1 MIKERYSI
9 GEIIDTKPFVPIFS
23 KFKDPS
29 SLFSI
34 VETTEGSFFVKRYYS
49 SQINRAKNDVEKST
63 YYLESTILQIPQLIR
78 NKNNEYLTEFEG
90 DIFTVARYIDG
101 VDLRTEAEVQERD
114 NNPEFFQLYS
124 STNLELKRIS
134 LEQQA
139 SYEDRYLF
147 FTKNLSE
154 LEKAIRSSNLPSAS
168 RDFEYLEFLKSEV
181 GKNHQEMLDFKTK
194 GQIFHGDFLK
204 QNIIRDGNNKLWI
217 VDWEKSDYGFLEV
230 DLMKTITFTLFK
242 PDPQKV
248 NLEVSEIVNIF
259 KSIQPYLKSSF
270 NEHSIS
276 RIIKIYY
283 YFLITNI
290 HSLIRLYINKVDV
303 KEQMIGEDY
312 NITRWYKENLK
323 TFEEELRKL
332 DR

>member
-1 MIKERYSI
+1 MIKEKYSI
-9 GEIIDTKPFVPIFS
+9 GEVIDTKPFVPIFS

-29 SLFSI
+29 SLLS
-34 VETTEGSFFVKRYYS
+34 VVKTTEGSFFVKRYYP
-49 SQINRAKNDVEKST
+49 SQINRAKNDVQKST
-63 YYLESTILQIPQLIR
+63 HYLSNTTLRIPQLIR
-78 NKNNEYLTEFEG
+78 NKNNEYLTAFEG

-101 VDLRTEAEVQERD
+101 IDLRTEVEVHALD
-114 NNPEFFQLYS
+114 NNLEFFQLYS

-134 LEQQA
+134 SEQQT
-139 SYEDRYLF
+139 SYRERYLF
-147 FTKNLSE
+147 FIRNLDG
-154 LEKAIRSSNLPSAS
+154 LEKAIRNSDLPSVS
-168 RDFEYLEFLKSEV
+168 RDLEYLEFLKSEV
-181 GKNHQEMLDFKTK
+181 GKNHQEMLDFQTK

-230 DLMKTITFTLFK
+230 DLMKTVTFTLFK
-242 PDPQKV
+242 PDPKMV

-259 KSIQPYLKSSF
+259 KSVRPYLKSSF
-270 NEHSIS
+270 SEHSIS
-276 RIIKIYY
+276 HIVRIYY

-290 HSLIRLYINKVDV
+290 YSLIRLYINKVDV

-312 NITRWYKENLK
+312 NITRWYKGNLK